1 MNIIDS
7 LKMTLGC
14 SVTQRIRQVKQPRGG
29 YINYKMMKVIELE
42 GGGIEK
48 LNSEENIHANLV
60 GLAVDY
66 LTRFMA
72 GVKGLDDKSTIN
84 AVTIENIRTW

>member
-1 MNIIDS
+1 M
-7 LKMTLGC
+7 
-14 SVTQRIRQVKQPRGG
+14 
-29 YINYKMMKVIELE
+29 
-42 GGGIEK
+42 
-48 LNSEENIHANLV
+48 NSEENIHANLV
-60 GLAVDY
+60 GLAAYY